1 MVLASIGRFSFNSFQ
16 SIETTIPRDGPDL
29 TENVSTA
36 IHDGHG
42 HDQGLRS
49 SIHASTEPELTE
61 GPSHFV
67 WTVGVTLS
75 FGDGFS
81 AQYESQECTMS

>member
-1 MVLASIGRFSFNSFQ
+1 MVLASTRRFSSDSARSNE
-16 SIETTIPRDGPDL
+16 IAIPPDGPDL

-49 SIHASTEPELTE
+49 FIHASTEPELTE

-81 AQYESQECTMS
+81 AQYESQECTKS